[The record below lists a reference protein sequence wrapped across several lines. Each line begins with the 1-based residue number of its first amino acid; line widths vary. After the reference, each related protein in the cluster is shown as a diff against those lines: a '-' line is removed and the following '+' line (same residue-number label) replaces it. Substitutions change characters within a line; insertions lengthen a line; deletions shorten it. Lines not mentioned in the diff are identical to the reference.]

1 MPASSLRASTLAAL
15 FVVAA
20 SFGPVR
26 AQAQNGYSE
35 ARNASVDASNAL
47 SARIEADAGSL
58 QVEGVPGISQVR
70 VRGVAR
76 SSQRGRLA
84 GIKLIAERRGTEIF
98 IKSEIPQ
105 DRGWQMLRG
114 NFFMALDLVIE
125 VPITLALD
133 VVDGSG
139 EAVFLGTGPL
149 TLNDGSGSIEVRGIR
164 GDVRITDGSGEIVI
178 DGVEGSV
185 WLNDGSGE
193 IRVSNVTGDVIVDD
207 DGSGDIRIA
216 GVGGTV
222 RIDDDGSG
230 AIAVSRVAGDFI
242 VRSAGS
248 GGITHNTVK
257 GTVSIPERKR
267 RGT

>member
-1 MPASSLRASTLAAL
+1 MSASSLRASTLAAL

-26 AQAQNGYSE
+26 AHAQQGFSE
-35 ARNASVDASNAL
+35 ARNANIDISGAR
-47 SARIEADAGSL
+47 SARIEAGAGSL
-58 QVEGVPGISQVR
+58 RVEGVPGISQVR

-84 GIKLIAERRGTEIF
+84 DIRLIAERRGTEIF
-98 IKSEIPQ
+98 IKSEIPH
-105 DRGWQMLRG
+105 DRGWQVFRG

-125 VPITLALD
+125 VPISLALD
-133 VVDGSG
+133 VDDGSG
-139 EAVFLGTGPL
+139 EAAFLGTGPL
-149 TLNDGSGSIEVRGIR
+149 TLEDGSGSVEIRGTR
-164 GDVRITDGSGEIVI
+164 GDVRVNDGSGEIVI

-185 WLNDGSGE
+185 RLNDGSGAV
-193 IRVSNVTGDVIVDD
+193 RVSNVTGDVVVED
-207 DGSGDIRIA
+207 DGSGDLNIA

-222 RIDDDGSG
+222 RIDEDGSG
-230 AIAVSRVAGDFI
+230 RIDVSRVAGDFI

-248 GGITHNTVK
+248 GGITHDTVK
-257 GTVSIPERKR
+257 GTISIPERKR